1 MERTVKEI
9 FFPGESQRGSPS
21 LHIEKDRPDSSAT
34 QVATNTSFSNDVQLL
49 VMANKPDL
57 VFVDWK
63 LEPVLL
69 LNECHPPLAVIWPNE
84 AWNEYQSSSTYIESL
99 RRDSESEHSST
110 REALGLKTG
119 ISLLRKWGCWIAGS
133 PSDRGLRIRGA
144 PKTIT
149 LVNSFFDLIYPA
161 LLSPSILMVGPVL
174 ADKYSALSQELASFL
189 DRHQRVIYINLGAQ
203 ADFSAFEIQS
213 IMMGLILALEQ
224 GHITGVVWATHPLRR
239 QHFFDVYEPLLD
251 GQDPRWRIS
260 PFVPQ
265 RAILAHSSTRLFLS
279 QGGSSAF
286 NEAMYHGV
294 PLLTIYKDHLLNLKP
309 AELMGVALSLS
320 QYNINANDICKKVG
334 LIIQD
339 VYCSFQNAIVFMQGV
354 AVSSSYRKELAA
366 GMIEEFIGAG
376 KDSLTCS
383 AQGPGVIPR

>member
-1 MERTVKEI
+1 MVPPAKEI
-9 FFPGESQRGSPS
+9 IFSGERQHGSPS
-21 LHIEKDRPDSSAT
+21 LHFEKDRPDTSAT
-34 QVATNTSFSNDVQLL
+34 QVATSTNFSNDVQLL
-49 VMANKPDL
+49 VMANKPNL

-63 LEPVLL
+63 LEPALL
-69 LNECHPPLAVIWPNE
+69 LNECHTPLAVMWPNE
-84 AWNEYQSSSTYIESL
+84 AWNAYQSSSTYIGSL
-99 RRDSESEHSST
+99 RRDTENEHSSM

-119 ISLLRKWGCWIAGS
+119 ISLLSKWGCWIAGF
-133 PSDRGLRIRGA
+133 PSDRGLRIQGA

-149 LVNSFFDLIYPA
+149 FVDSFFDLIYPTI
-161 LLSPSILMVGPVL
+161 LSPSASMIGLVL
-174 ADKYSALSQELASFL
+174 ADNYSALSQELASFL

-239 QHFFDVYEPLLD
+239 QHFFDIYEPLLD
-251 GQDPRWRIS
+251 GQDPHWRFF

-265 RAILAHSSTRLFLS
+265 RAMLGHSSTRLFLS
-279 QGGSSAF
+279 QCGTSAF

-294 PLLTIYKDHLLNLKP
+294 PLLTISKDHLLNSKQ
-309 AELMGVALSLS
+309 AELMGVALSVS
-320 QYNINANDICKKVG
+320 QYDINAYDICKKVG

-339 VYCSFQNAIVFMQGV
+339 VYCSFQNAIAFMQRV

-366 GMIEEFIGAG
+366 EMIEDLI
-376 KDSLTCS
+376 D
-383 AQGPGVIPR
+383 VR